1 MLLDY
6 SMIFQELAPK
16 ELKQLGDV
24 AEVELFVYVSTF
36 SPRD

>member
-16 ELKQLGDV
+16 ELKKLGDV
-24 AEVELFVYVSTF
+24 AEVELLCLCEQVFST
-36 SPRD
+36 